1 MNKPQLI
8 EQIARYGG
16 MGKADAARALEA
28 VTLAIGNAL
37 QDGEK
42 VSIHDFGTF
51 EAVEKPE
58 RQGRNPKTGEAVTIP
73 ARKAVKFKAAK
84 ALKDAVNA

>member
-8 EQIARYGG
+8 EQIAKHGG
-16 MGKADAARALEA
+16 M
-28 VTLAIGNAL
+28 V
-37 QDGEK
+37 
-42 VSIHDFGTF
+42 TF

-58 RQGRNPKTGEAVTIP
+58 RQGRNPQTGEAVTIP

-84 ALKDAVNA
+84 ALKEAVNA

>member
-8 EQIARYGG
+8 EQIAKQGG
-16 MGKADAARALEA
+16 MSKAEAERALEA
-28 VTLAIGNAL
+28 VTLAVGIAL
-37 QDGEK
+37 MDGEK

-51 EAVEKPE
+51 EAVERQQ
-58 RQGRNPKTGEAVTIP
+58 RQGRNPQTGEAVTI
-73 ARKAVKFKAAK
+73 AAHKAVKFKAAK